1 MSGEGL
7 VPGAGV
13 SYGSNGMVASRSK
26 RAAAAGLHVLQRGGN
41 AFDAAIAV
49 AGVEWLTLPA
59 MCGLGGDMF
68 AVLYDARNDRL
79 AAINGS
85 GEAARR
91 ASRDYYVSQGLRT
104 MPLDGW
110 HAAAVPGAPHAYATL
125 NREFGTLP
133 LADLLAPAL
142 AYAERGIIVSE
153 DMSRTIAGAAGK
165 LGQFADSAALYF
177 PGGTGTAPR
186 RPLGAARSGA
196 DHPGLCHR
204 WPRGFLPRRE
214 TAAEIVRAST
224 AGGGLFGLE
233 EFAEQTTDVYEP
245 LHTLL
250 SRRGRVRD
258 GAAVAGAVG
267 VGVAE
272 HHRR

>member
-1 MSGEGL
+1 M
-7 VPGAGV
+7 
-13 SYGSNGMVASRSK
+13 
-26 RAAAAGLHVLQRGGN
+26 LQRGGN

-68 AVLYDARNDRL
+68 AVLYDARSDRL

-142 AYAERGIIVSE
+142 AYAEAGIIVSE
-153 DMSRTIAGAAGK
+153 DMSRTIAGGSGQAG
-165 LGQFADSAALYF
+165 AAL
-177 PGGTGTAPR
+177 PTARRSISPAAPRRAR

-204 WPRGFLPRRE
+204 W
-214 TAAEIVRAST
+214 S
-224 AGGGLFGLE
+224 
-233 EFAEQTTDVYEP
+233 
-245 LHTLL
+245 
-250 SRRGRVRD
+250 
-258 GAAVAGAVG
+258 
-267 VGVAE
+267 
-272 HHRR
+272 

>member
-1 MSGEGL
+1 MSREGL
-7 VPGAGV
+7 VPGPGV

-68 AVLYDARNDRL
+68 AVLYDARRDRL

-85 GEAARR
+85 GMAALR
-91 ASRDYYVSQGLRT
+91 ASRDYYVSQGLST
-104 MPLDGW
+104 MPLNGW

-133 LADLLAPAL
+133 LADLLAPTL
-142 AYAERGIIVSE
+142 AYAERGIAVSE
-153 DMSRTIAGAAGK
+153 DMSRSIAGAAGQA
-165 LGQFADSAALYF
+165 GPVCRQRGAVF
-177 PGGTGTAPR
+177 PRRGGTAPR

-196 DHPGLCHR
+196 DHPGLM
-204 WPRGFLPRRE
+204 PPVVPRRSI
-214 TAAEIVRAST
+214 AAR
-224 AGGGLFGLE
+224 
-233 EFAEQTTDVYEP
+233 
-245 LHTLL
+245 
-250 SRRGRVRD
+250 SRQRSCVPPPP
-258 GAAVAGAVG
+258 AAVSSG
-267 VGVAE
+267 
-272 HHRR
+272 